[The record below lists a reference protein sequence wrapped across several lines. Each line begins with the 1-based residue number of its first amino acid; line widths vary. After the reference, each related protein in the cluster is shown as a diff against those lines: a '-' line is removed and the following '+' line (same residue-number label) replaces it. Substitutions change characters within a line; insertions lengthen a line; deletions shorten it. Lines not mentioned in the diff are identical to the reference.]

1 VEKKVIRGLKTE
13 NTSITIGHVIY
24 HNFIRPHMG
33 LNSKTSAEETRID
46 LNF

>member
-1 VEKKVIRGLKTE
+1 MEKKVIRGLKLK
-13 NTSITIGHVIY
+13 NTPITIGHTIY

-33 LNSKTSAEETRID
+33 LDSKTPAEEARID